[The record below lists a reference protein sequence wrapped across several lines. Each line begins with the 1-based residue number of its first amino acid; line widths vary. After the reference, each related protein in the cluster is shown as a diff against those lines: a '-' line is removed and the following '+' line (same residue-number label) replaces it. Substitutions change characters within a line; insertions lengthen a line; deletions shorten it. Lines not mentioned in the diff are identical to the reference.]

1 MLYTVI
7 SGMNLTLNSFV
18 FVRPAVNRMVKDVVC
33 FHAEDFEKIVDRLK
47 IDIYEPPVSQVN
59 SKIL

>member
-1 MLYTVI
+1 
-7 SGMNLTLNSFV
+7 
-18 FVRPAVNRMVKDVVC
+18 MVKDVVC

-59 SKIL
+59 YMNSILLCIYFCLSSIVFTMV